1 MVRLIVGIIGIR
13 LRRGNDWI
21 GEASSEIILFNV
33 MMDYAESA
41 AQALSLYLVR
51 LRQLLLL
58 IQNTMLLHLLH
69 PIIHHL
75 RIIHSRIRR
84 VYIIVLSL
92 LRRRDVRIAFLLFLV
107 VKLSY

>member
-1 MVRLIVGIIGIR
+1 MCLIVGIIGIR

-75 RIIHSRIRR
+75 RIIHSRIRH
-84 VYIIVLSL
+84 VYIIILSL

-107 VKLSY
+107 VKLSN